1 MLWFDVESIN
11 FTTNTVED
19 AEAEEL
25 WFDVES
31 INFTT
36 AITGRQIVK
45 TLWFDVESI
54 NFTTYTDTEFR
65 HGGCGLM

>member
-1 MLWFDVESIN
+1 MRIFDK
-11 FTTNTVED
+11 
-19 AEAEEL
+19 L